1 MCFLGSDRDPTR
13 HSSKALSAAVVA
25 QKANQIAEV
34 KLLAEWKWGLKP
46 HDRDNQIAEV
56 SSLELALH
64 LLSLGISNG

>member
-13 HSSKALSAAVVA
+13 HSSEALSAAVVA